1 MTFDTLKLDKGLYTS
16 EMGFIKSLE
25 MIDPSEN
32 YKGTELEGLD
42 AYERQL
48 KRFDIKVKGSNSDTI
63 SKFFQTS
70 DSAVL
75 FPEYIRRSVAAVVLH
90 DNVVDDLVAT
100 TTVVDSLDYRSVQC
114 EPVDSDKIV
123 ESFITEGAFIPETNI
138 KTNDKLTKLKKS
150 GRSLVASYEAIKSQR
165 LDLFAVMLRQIGNYI
180 NSCQLAQAVTA
191 LSYDGSGV
199 VETQIKNEIS
209 YSDFIS
215 LYTELAPYEF
225 NTLIA
230 ETNEFKKIINMSEFK
245 DGTAGLDFHGTGRPI
260 TPLGAKLIHCKTNVL
275 EGAIVVF
282 DKKFALE
289 KVQFGDIVT
298 DYDKLIDRQ
307 IEKATVTSTVG
318 FNRIVNRACVNLVPK
333 N

>member
-16 EMGFIKSLE
+16 EMGFTKSLE

-75 FPEYIRRSVAAVVLH
+75 FPEYIRRSVA
-90 DNVVDDLVAT
+90 DNVVDDLVAA

-114 EPVDSDKIV
+114 EPVDPDKIAD
-123 ESFITEGAFIPETNI
+123 SFITEGAFIPETNI

-199 VETQIKNEIS
+199 G
-209 YSDFIS
+209 
-215 LYTELAPYEF
+215 
-225 NTLIA
+225 NT
-230 ETNEFKKIINMSEFK
+230 
-245 DGTAGLDFHGTGRPI
+245 
-260 TPLGAKLIHCKTNVL
+260 
-275 EGAIVVF
+275 
-282 DKKFALE
+282 DKK
-289 KVQFGDIVT
+289 
-298 DYDKLIDRQ
+298 
-307 IEKATVTSTVG
+307 
-318 FNRIVNRACVNLVPK
+318 
-333 N
+333 

>member
-16 EMGFIKSLE
+16 EMGFTKSLE

-90 DNVVDDLVAT
+90 DNVVDDLVAA

-114 EPVDSDKIV
+114 EPVDPDKIAD
-123 ESFITEGAFIPETNI
+123 SFITEGAFIPETNI

-199 VETQIKNEIS
+199 LETQTKNEIS

-275 EGAIVVF
+275 DGAIVVL
-282 DKKFALE
+282 DKNFALE

-333 N
+333 I

>member
-16 EMGFIKSLE
+16 EMGFTKSLE

-32 YKGTELEGLD
+32 YKGTQLEGLD

-48 KRFDIKVKGSNSDTI
+48 KRFDIKVKGANSDTI
-63 SKFFQTS
+63 SKFFQTT

-75 FPEYIRRSVAAVVLH
+75 FPEYIRRSVAAVVLQ
-90 DNVVDDLVAT
+90 DNVVDDIVAT

-114 EPVDSDKIV
+114 EPVDSDKTLD
-123 ESFITEGAFIPETNI
+123 SFISEGAFIPETSI
-138 KTNDKLTKLKKS
+138 KTNDTLTKLKKS
-150 GRSLVASYEAIKSQR
+150 GRSLVASYESIKSQR

-180 NSCQLAQAVTA
+180 NSCQLAQALIA
-191 LSYDGSGV
+191 LSYDGSKSV
-199 VETQIKNEIS
+199 QAETKNAIS
-209 YSDFIS
+209 YNDFIT

-225 NTLIA
+225 NTIVA
-230 ETNEFKKIINMSEFK
+230 ETDEFKKIINMNEFK
-245 DGTAGLDFHGTGRPI
+245 DATAGLDFHGTGKPV
-260 TPLGAKLIHCKTNVL
+260 TPLGAKLIHCKTNL
-275 EGAIVVF
+275 LNGAVVAF
-282 DKKFALE
+282 DKNYALE

-307 IEKATVTSTVG
+307 IEMATVTSTVG
-318 FNRIVNRACVNLVPK
+318 FNRIVNPACVNLLPK

>member
-1 MTFDTLKLDKGLYTS
+1 M
-16 EMGFIKSLE
+16 
-25 MIDPSEN
+25 
-32 YKGTELEGLD
+32 
-42 AYERQL
+42 
-48 KRFDIKVKGSNSDTI
+48 
-63 SKFFQTS
+63 
-70 DSAVL
+70 

-90 DNVVDDLVAT
+90 DNVVDDLVAA

-123 ESFITEGAFIPETNI
+123 DSFITEGAFIPETNI

-199 VETQIKNEIS
+199 VETQTKNEIS

-333 N
+333 I

>member
-16 EMGFIKSLE
+16 EMGFTKSLE

-32 YKGTELEGLD
+32 YKGTQLEGLD

-48 KRFDIKVKGSNSDTI
+48 KRFDIKVKGANSDTI
-63 SKFFQTS
+63 SKFFQTT

-75 FPEYIRRSVAAVVLH
+75 FPEYIRRSVAAVVLQ
-90 DNVVDDLVAT
+90 DNVVDDIVAT

-114 EPVDSDKIV
+114 EPVDSDKTID
-123 ESFITEGAFIPETNI
+123 SFISEGAFIPETSI
-138 KTNDKLTKLKKS
+138 KTNDTLTKLKKS
-150 GRSLVASYEAIKSQR
+150 GRSLVASYESIKSQR

-180 NSCQLAQAVTA
+180 NSCQLAQALIA
-191 LSYDGSGV
+191 LSYDGSKSV
-199 VETQIKNEIS
+199 QAETKNAIS
-209 YSDFIS
+209 YNDFIT

-225 NTLIA
+225 NTIVA
-230 ETNEFKKIINMSEFK
+230 ETDEFKKIINMNEFK
-245 DGTAGLDFHGTGRPI
+245 DATAGLDFHGTGKPV
-260 TPLGAKLIHCKTNVL
+260 TPLGAKLIHCKTNL
-275 EGAIVVF
+275 LNGAVVAF
-282 DKKFALE
+282 DKNYALE

-307 IEKATVTSTVG
+307 IEMATVTSTVG
-318 FNRIVNRACVNLVPK
+318 FNRIVNPACVNLLPK

>member
-16 EMGFIKSLE
+16 EMGFTKSLE

-90 DNVVDDLVAT
+90 DNVVDDLVAA

-123 ESFITEGAFIPETNI
+123 DSFITEGAFIPETNI

-165 LDLFAVMLRQIGNYI
+165 LDLFAV
-180 NSCQLAQAVTA
+180 SFAKSV
-191 LSYDGSGV
+191 
-199 VETQIKNEIS
+199 
-209 YSDFIS
+209 
-215 LYTELAPYEF
+215 
-225 NTLIA
+225 
-230 ETNEFKKIINMSEFK
+230 II
-245 DGTAGLDFHGTGRPI
+245 
-260 TPLGAKLIHCKTNVL
+260 
-275 EGAIVVF
+275 
-282 DKKFALE
+282 
-289 KVQFGDIVT
+289 
-298 DYDKLIDRQ
+298 
-307 IEKATVTSTVG
+307 
-318 FNRIVNRACVNLVPK
+318 
-333 N
+333 

>member
-16 EMGFIKSLE
+16 EMGFTKSLE

-32 YKGTELEGLD
+32 YKGTQLEGLD

-48 KRFDIKVKGSNSDTI
+48 KRFDIKVKGANSDTI

-75 FPEYIRRSVAAVVLH
+75 FPEYIRRSVAAVVLQ

-100 TTVVDSLDYRSVQC
+100 TTIVDSLDYRSVQC
-114 EPVDSDKIV
+114 EPVDSDKTLD
-123 ESFITEGAFIPETNI
+123 SFISEGAFIPETSI
-138 KTNDKLTKLKKS
+138 KTNDTLTKLKKS
-150 GRSLVASYEAIKSQR
+150 GRSLVASYESIKSQR

-180 NSCQLAQAVTA
+180 NSCQLAQALIA
-191 LSYDGSGV
+191 LSYDGSKSV
-199 VETQIKNEIS
+199 QAETKNAIS
-209 YSDFIS
+209 YNDFIT

-225 NTLIA
+225 NTIVA
-230 ETNEFKKIINMSEFK
+230 ETDEFKKIINMNEFK
-245 DGTAGLDFHGTGRPI
+245 DATAGLDFHGTGKPV
-260 TPLGAKLIHCKTNVL
+260 TPLGAKLIHCKTNL
-275 EGAIVVF
+275 LDGAVVAF
-282 DKKFALE
+282 DKNYALE

-307 IEKATVTSTVG
+307 IEMATVTSTVG
-318 FNRIVNRACVNLVPK
+318 FNRIVNPACVNLLPK

>member
-16 EMGFIKSLE
+16 EMGFTKSLE

-32 YKGTELEGLD
+32 YKGTQLEGLD

-48 KRFDIKVKGSNSDTI
+48 KRFDIKVKGANSDTI
-63 SKFFQTS
+63 SKFFQTT

-75 FPEYIRRSVAAVVLH
+75 FPEDIRRSVAAVVLQ
-90 DNVVDDLVAT
+90 DNVVDDIVAT

-114 EPVDSDKIV
+114 EPVDSDKTLD
-123 ESFITEGAFIPETNI
+123 SFISEGAFIPETSI
-138 KTNDKLTKLKKS
+138 KTNDTLTKLKKS
-150 GRSLVASYEAIKSQR
+150 GRSLVASYESIKSQR

-180 NSCQLAQAVTA
+180 NSCQLAQALIA
-191 LSYDGSGV
+191 LSYDGSKSV
-199 VETQIKNEIS
+199 QAETKNAIS
-209 YSDFIS
+209 YNDFIT

-225 NTLIA
+225 NTIVA
-230 ETNEFKKIINMSEFK
+230 ETDEFKKIINMNEFK
-245 DGTAGLDFHGTGRPI
+245 DATAGLDFHGTGKPV
-260 TPLGAKLIHCKTNVL
+260 TPLGAKLIHCKTNL
-275 EGAIVVF
+275 LNGAVVAF
-282 DKKFALE
+282 DKNYALE

-307 IEKATVTSTVG
+307 IEMATVTSTVG
-318 FNRIVNRACVNLVPK
+318 FNRIVNPACVNLLPK

>member
-16 EMGFIKSLE
+16 EMGFTKSLE

-48 KRFDIKVKGSNSDTI
+48 KRFDIKVKGANSDTI
-63 SKFFQTS
+63 SKFFQTT

-75 FPEYIRRSVAAVVLH
+75 FPEYIRRSVAAVVLQ

-114 EPVDSDKIV
+114 EPVDSDKTLD
-123 ESFITEGAFIPETNI
+123 SFISEGAFIPETSI
-138 KTNDKLTKLKKS
+138 KTNDTLTKLKKS
-150 GRSLVASYEAIKSQR
+150 GRSLVASYESIKSQR

-180 NSCQLAQAVTA
+180 NSCQLAQALIA
-191 LSYDGSGV
+191 LSYDGSKSV
-199 VETQIKNEIS
+199 QAETKNAIS
-209 YSDFIS
+209 YNDFIT

-225 NTLIA
+225 NTIVA
-230 ETNEFKKIINMSEFK
+230 ETDEFKKIINMSEFK
-245 DGTAGLDFHGTGRPI
+245 DATAGLDFHGTGKPV
-260 TPLGAKLIHCKTNVL
+260 TPLGAKLIHCKTNL
-275 EGAIVVF
+275 LNGAVVAF
-282 DKKFALE
+282 DKNYALE

-307 IEKATVTSTVG
+307 IEMATVTSTVG
-318 FNRIVNRACVNLVPK
+318 FNRIVNPACVNLLPK